1 MFQSDVFVDV
11 EVVAATV
18 KAERTLE
25 LWLLATL
32 ILEVSLKLGLRLVA
46 LIAFQTR
53 IWTFWYFSPIWSQ
66 ELKFWKN
73 VKLHIN
79 ILYNLAQHVLLC
91 LDSEDKHFVYFT
103 VLYYTIIITQRILN
117 FKTRKWNHN
126 KICLIYLLKV

>member
-1 MFQSDVFVDV
+1 MFQSDMFVDV

-53 IWTFWYFSPIWSQ
+53 I
-66 ELKFWKN
+66 
-73 VKLHIN
+73 
-79 ILYNLAQHVLLC
+79 
-91 LDSEDKHFVYFT
+91 
-103 VLYYTIIITQRILN
+103 
-117 FKTRKWNHN
+117 
-126 KICLIYLLKV
+126 